1 MKDKENVDMLLGLL
15 VGIFVGGLI
24 NELIVDFGV
33 LTEIR
38 VILLGLY
45 FIFANVATHKIKG
58 RMDYD
63 W

>member
-33 LTEIR
+33 PTEIR

-45 FIFANVATHKIKG
+45 LIFANVAIHKIKG